1 MNTTFSDIGTAILL
15 VFAATALFVWFYN
28 QLEAASSSRLRR
40 MMAHYGLDPD
50 KLANSDAGTGL
61 DMHAVRSR
69 CRRCPVENVCER
81 WLAGQIAGDNVF
93 CPIAKIFSGAIKT
106 G

>member
-1 MNTTFSDIGTAILL
+1 MNSTLSDIGIAILL
-15 VFAATALFVWFYN
+15 VVVATALIVWFCRTI
-28 QLEAASSSRLRR
+28 EAASRSRLRR

-50 KLANSDAGTGL
+50 KLANSESGTGL
-61 DMHAVRSR
+61 DMNAVRSR

-81 WLAGQIAGDNVF
+81 WLAGEIAGDNGF
-93 CPIAKIFSGAIKT
+93 CPNAKIFYGAVKT